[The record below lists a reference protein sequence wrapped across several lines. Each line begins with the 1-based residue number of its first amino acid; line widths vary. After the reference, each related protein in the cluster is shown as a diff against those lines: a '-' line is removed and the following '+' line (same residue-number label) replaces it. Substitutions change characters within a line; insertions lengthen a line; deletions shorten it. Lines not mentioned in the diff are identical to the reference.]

1 MKITT
6 RKQIMAFV
14 KSLLNFAFITKLPA
28 HLKSILFMKCKCTL
42 HLTVDWFAILQQCEY
57 KVIFRIL

>member
-14 KSLLNFAFITKLPA
+14 KSLSNFAFISQIT
-28 HLKSILFMKCKCTL
+28 SSFE
-42 HLTVDWFAILQQCEY
+42 EY
-57 KVIFRIL
+57 IVHEM